1 MANLQSFV
9 DDAAM
14 GSPAA
19 VAARVTVTAV
29 TISSGSSISVGFET
43 DGQPIMGLQL
53 PTAWTAAGITMQ
65 ASYNG
70 TTYGEVT
77 NSSGTYASVV
87 VSTST
92 YAAILPTEVAA
103 CYGAPY
109 VRLRSGTLSAAVL
122 QGGDRVIQVVTRKM

>member
-43 DGQPIMGLQL
+43 DGQPIMGLH
-53 PTAWTAAGITMQ
+53 TAWTAAGITMQ

-109 VRLRSGTLSAAVL
+109 VKLRSGTLSTAVL
-122 QGGDRVIQVVTRKM
+122 QTGDRVIQVVTRKM